1 VVDSG
6 SRVARLVALTLLFL
20 ITIFTPT
27 SLPYPTGISGEVVA
41 SGCLCHGSGLVS
53 EDVSIDVSGF
63 PQSWEVSVEYEITIT
78 VQSTVTENGSA
89 LGGFNLFID
98 GGSLSVI
105 DGTVQIVDGEATHT
119 ESGNMQRQWTVFWT
133 APSSTIGD
141 IDYRV
146 YSNTVDGDG
155 TADSDDKGA
164 VVAATIDGPVNDSP
178 GAGEPNLIYPV
189 LLGLVIS
196 MIIVNIL
203 PHGGGV
209 LESRAEDE

>member
-1 VVDSG
+1 MVDSG

-41 SGCLCHGSGLVS
+41 SGCLCQGSGLVS

-155 TADSDDKGA
+155 TADSDDKWS

>member
-1 VVDSG
+1 MVDSG
-6 SRVARLVALTLLFL
+6 SRVAGLVALTLLFL

-155 TADSDDKGA
+155 TADSDDKWS